1 MDAGYSKM
9 NTEHSMDVPTLRFLL
24 VNPPFLTSFGI
35 KESGGHAMP
44 LGLMYVASYVR
55 KYVPGIQP
63 QILDC
68 ESDALT
74 DDQIEKR
81 LSECHADFL
90 LLTVPT
96 PTVNSCK
103 RISDM
108 AKKANPSCKVV
119 WGGLHP
125 TVFPKECVS
134 HPSVD
139 FAVIGEGEQVIREL
153 VEHVIHGKKDF
164 SDVKGIAYKNDAGDV
179 FQTGMQELIQDI
191 DSIPFPAYDL
201 IEVRKYHT
209 APSKKL
215 SNSESTMNIMTSRGC
230 AFDCI
235 HCISKTTWRRKMRYR
250 PPQNVAD
257 EMEYCVKTFGVKE
270 FNFMDDLFGIN
281 EKRVIDVCA
290 EIKRRNLGVK
300 WVAFARTD
308 TVTEPMLKAMKE
320 AGCVKISMGIESGNQ
335 EVLNKMRKSLRLE
348 QVRKGI
354 KLMKKHG
361 FEVHSSFM
369 LGNVGDTEETI
380 RDTINFAKELDLDNA
395 TFFITSPYPGT
406 DLYGISMN
414 EGFVTPNTPW
424 ESFVPLGNQ
433 QPLLVQSAVP
443 YEKLIQLQKQAFKEF
458 YLRPRLIL
466 QKLLSIRSVSDV
478 RTLAEGLTV
487 FKGIMDKKEEVP
499 PSSNLVSPPRDET
512 AASTI

>member
-1 MDAGYSKM
+1 MTASALELPIQSST
-9 NTEHSMDVPTLRFLL
+9 NVPTFRFLL

-44 LGLMYVASYVR
+44 LGLMYIASYVR
-55 KYVPGIQP
+55 KYVPSIQP
-63 QILDC
+63 KILDC
-68 ESDALT
+68 ELDAMT
-74 DDQIEKR
+74 DEQIREKFIR
-81 LSECHADFL
+81 EKADFVVM
-90 LLTVPT
+90 TVPT
-96 PTVNSCK
+96 PTVNACK

-108 AKKANPSCKVV
+108 AKEVNPHCKVV

-139 FAVIGEGEQVIREL
+139 FAVVGEGEQVIREL
-153 VEHVIHGKKDF
+153 VEHVLDGKKDF
-164 SDVKGIAYKNDAGDV
+164 SDVKGIGYKDEHGGV

-201 IEVRKYHT
+201 IDVKRYHT

-235 HCISKTTWRRKMRYR
+235 HCISKTTWRRKMRFR
-250 PPQNVAD
+250 SPKNVAD

-290 EIKRRNLGVK
+290 EITRRKLDAR

-308 TVTEPMLKAMKE
+308 TITEPMLRAMKE

-335 EVLNKMRKSLRLE
+335 DVLNKMRKSLRLD
-348 QVRKGI
+348 QVKKGI

-369 LGNVGDTEETI
+369 LGNVGDTDETI
-380 RDTINFAKELDLDNA
+380 QDTIRFAKELDLDNA

-406 DLYGISMN
+406 DLYGISM
-414 EGFVTPNTPW
+414 EQGFVTSQTPW
-424 ESFVPLGNQ
+424 EDFIPLGDR
-433 QPLLVQSAVP
+433 QPLLVQGAVP
-443 YEKLIQLQKQAFKEF
+443 YERLIQYQKQAFKEF
-458 YLRPRLIL
+458 YLRPSVLV
-466 QKLLSIRSVSDV
+466 KKFFKIRSVSDI
-478 RTLAEGLTV
+478 RTLVEGLTV
-487 FKGIMDKKEEVP
+487 FKGIMEKKEENPDP
-499 PSSNLVSPPRDET
+499 PT
-512 AASTI
+512 AVAKTREENATGV

>member
-1 MDAGYSKM
+1 METLMKQSHREGSNA
-9 NTEHSMDVPTLRFLL
+9 VPILKFLL

-55 KYVPGIQP
+55 QYVPGTQP
-63 QILDC
+63 KILDC
-68 ESDALT
+68 EADGLT
-74 DDQIEKR
+74 DDQIRER
-81 LSECHADFL
+81 LHSEQADFIL
-90 LLTVPT
+90 MTVPT
-96 PTVNSCK
+96 PCVNTCK
-103 RISDM
+103 KISDI
-108 AKKANPSCKVV
+108 AKEVNPKTLVV

-125 TVFPKECVS
+125 TVFPKECVA

-139 FAVIGEGEQVIREL
+139 FAVIGEGEQIIREL
-153 VEHVIHGKKDF
+153 VEHVIHQKKDF
-164 SDVKGIAYKNDAGDV
+164 SDVKGIAYKNENGDV

-201 IEVRKYHT
+201 IDVKKYHT

-235 HCISKTTWRRKMRYR
+235 HCISKTTWRRKMRFR
-250 PPQNVAD
+250 SAKNVAD

-281 EKRVIDVCA
+281 EKRVIEVCE
-290 EIKRRNLGVK
+290 EIKKRNLDAK

-308 TVTEPMLKAMKE
+308 TITEPMLKAMKE

-335 EVLNKMRKSLRLE
+335 DVLNKMRKSLRLE
-348 QVRKGI
+348 QVKRGI

-369 LGNVGDTEETI
+369 LGNIGDTEETI
-380 RDTINFAKELDLDNA
+380 QDTIRFAKELDLDNA

-406 DLYGISMN
+406 DLYEISRQK
-414 EGFVTPNTPW
+414 GFVTDNTPW
-424 ESFVPLGNQ
+424 EDFIPLGNN
-433 QPLLVQSAVP
+433 QPLLVQNDIP
-443 YEKLIQLQKQAFKEF
+443 YPMLVKYQKKAFTEF
-458 YLRPRLIL
+458 YMRPQIIIG
-466 QKLLSIRSVSDV
+466 KLLKIRSASDI
-478 RTLAEGLTV
+478 RTLVEGLTV
-487 FKGIMDKKEEVP
+487 FKGILSKKSEPEVGKIIGEKKEEFTRAP
-499 PSSNLVSPPRDET
+499 
-512 AASTI
+512 A